1 MTQQSKPISHDQLI
15 EDNVFG
21 NVKKSAEEADVAVK
35 SLLSGF
41 KQMATMSGK
50 KLMSFADPKTLQD
63 VKNQR
68 VEIEKITLLTK
79 GYTEAQKQEIYVRER
94 NKLILKQESD
104 LIKANAAVQGA
115 AKGSVQELRAELKM
129 VSLQWA
135 ALSEIEK
142 GNIAVTGPLS
152 KQKLELTNK
161 LKNLEAATGDH
172 RREVGNYAV
181 ALKGLTGIATVLGE
195 VFGIDVEK
203 IKQLKE
209 AHAIL
214 KHSIHG
220 THEVMHNLAGEHKAE
235 AHAAKEGAE
244 QAVKSAAAR
253 STTIP
258 VIGLVI
264 AALAALAAAIYLVNE
279 RSKEEELN
287 EMARSRAMDG
297 TIIKSKELREAYNEH
312 LIAVNELANGYKVL
326 HGEMTQ
332 FEADI
337 DNITHKTIK
346 KASEAANEGLKKIQE
361 AGKSEFLDFFK
372 EAANSMTGQ
381 ATNFETKSRRVHD
394 AKEEMNKTLA
404 SITKEG
410 EDEAKK
416 RALEKDIEDDKE
428 EKNKSK
434 ERARK
439 SKEENDK
446 YLAELR
452 KRLEEMKR
460 IQAEGVLEEQKLRD
474 EQEVDKEAKI
484 KLDME
489 RWLAAKNAENE
500 EVLRLLKYRQ
510 DQEKAAREQRIND
523 AIQEQEQIINA
534 IKQGLDNQNAIK
546 EKYYQNQQSIA
557 ESNIHV
563 QSDLAARGQKNM
575 LDFELKEKAK
585 ALDNELQLKKKAQ
598 RQAEALQLANLFLE
612 FEKVY
617 AKDGSGAAGKAL
629 AQTLLAKGI
638 ATGLGAA
645 FAEDGGVIGGD
656 VKKYTGQK
664 HKSGKDVWVLAEE
677 KERILSVS
685 DNKLFEAIGGMNL
698 LKNPQRFMSSTHVVN
713 DFSALKSELQDL
725 KETIKNKK
733 EVVFHKSIEGYLVI
747 STTEN
752 GTTQHRNLIN
762 SQIVQRKPNGAA

>member
-1 MTQQSKPISHDQLI
+1 MASQSKPITHSELI
-15 EDNVFG
+15 EENVFE
-21 NVKKSAEEADVAVK
+21 NFTKSTEGADVALK
-35 SLLSGF
+35 SFITGL
-41 KQMATMSGK
+41 KQVAALSGK
-50 KLMSFADPKTLQD
+50 KLNSFSDPKTIQD
-63 VKNQR
+63 VKNYR
-68 VEIEKITLLTK
+68 TELEKVTTLTK
-79 GYTEAQKQEIYVRER
+79 GYTEAQKQEIYVKER
-94 NKLILKQESD
+94 NRLILKQESD

-142 GNIAVTGPLS
+142 GNIEVTGPLS

-220 THEVMHNLAGEHKAE
+220 THEVIHNLAGEHKAE
-235 AHAAKEGAE
+235 AHAAKEGTE

-253 STTIP
+253 SATIP

-337 DNITHKTIK
+337 DNIAQKTIK
-346 KASEAANEGLKKIQE
+346 KATDAANEGLKKIQE
-361 AGKSEFLDFFK
+361 EGKAQFSDYFK
-372 EAANSMTGQ
+372 ELANSLTGG
-381 ATNFETKSRRVHD
+381 AAKMETSVFRRGRLK
-394 AKEEMNKTLA
+394 AEMNETIEAIKR
-404 SITKEG
+404 EG

-416 RALEKDIEDDKE
+416 KKLEKDVEDDKE
-428 EKNKSK
+428 ADKKAK
-434 ERARK
+434 ELARK
-439 SKEENDK
+439 SKEAYDK

-460 IQAEGVLEEQKLRD
+460 IQLEGSLEEQKLRD
-474 EQEVDKEAKI
+474 EQDADKEAKI

-489 RWLAAKNAENE
+489 RWLAAKNAETE
-500 EVLRLLKYRQ
+500 AAVLHLKHIAEL
-510 DQEKAAREQRIND
+510 EKEARRKRIEH
-523 AIQEQEQIINA
+523 AIEEQEQIINA

-557 ESNIHV
+557 ESNIQV

-585 ALDNELQLKKKAQ
+585 ALDQELQLKKKAQ

-617 AKDGSGAAGKAL
+617 AKDGAGAAGKAL
-629 AQTLLAKGI
+629 SQTLLAKGI
-638 ATGLGAA
+638 ATGLGAV

-656 VKKYTGQK
+656 AKQYTGQK

-698 LKNPQRFMSSTHVVN
+698 LKNPQRFMSPTQVVN

-752 GTTQHRNLIN
+752 GVTQHRNLIN